1 MLTICLNCHHSF
13 KGKFCPNCGQKA
25 RVGRL
30 TASAL
35 LKDVIHFFTHLES
48 GFVFTTWSFLIRPGT
63 SSLNYIAGKRKEYQ
77 TPVSYFL
84 IWTGLYIL
92 VHNAIINYYHF
103 KVTTEIVSSLDI
115 WEKSNILF
123 RNHFSLF
130 VIPVI
135 IISGIILYYIM
146 ARPQYNFTE
155 ILVCCL
161 FGAGTYFMMCLISDL
176 VFGIIFKINILTA
189 NIFLWQTILS
199 SLYNFWFTFDFF
211 KRLRLRLFWLRLI
224 SVSILV
230 AIAGWVIMVYL
241 PMLWLY
247 FTTH

>member
-1 MLTICLNCHHSF
+1 MREKVMGGMHKAQTAQQVIDAIRIHYN
-13 KGKFCPNCGQKA
+13 FCREHQ
-25 RVGRL
+25 
-30 TASAL
+30 TL
-35 LKDVIHFFTHLES
+35 LKTLANPNWISVRTAPPSYSASVRSRVLLYQLSLSCLIVLE
-48 GFVFTTWSFLIRPGT
+48 
-63 SSLNYIAGKRKEYQ
+63 
-77 TPVSYFL
+77 
-84 IWTGLYIL
+84 
-92 VHNAIINYYHF
+92 
-103 KVTTEIVSSLDI
+103 
-115 WEKSNILF
+115 EKSNILF

-135 IISGIILYYIM
+135 MLSAVILYYIM
-146 ARPQYNFTE
+146 ARPKFNFTE

-176 VFGIIFKINILTA
+176 VLGFIFKINILTA

-230 AIAGWVIMVYL
+230 AIAGWAIMVYL
-241 PMLWLY
+241 PMVWLY